1 VWQARRLV
9 MHMCRCQVQVGIAF
23 PRPFGLTVA
32 WHRGVDHGWL
42 ARELEREGEGLTCS
56 AHPRIDAAV
65 RSSHTDTSR
74 VVVVKCDF
82 HLGLDRVR

>member
-42 ARELEREGEGLTCS
+42 ARELERE
-56 AHPRIDAAV
+56 
-65 RSSHTDTSR
+65 R
-74 VVVVKCDF
+74 V
-82 HLGLDRVR
+82 